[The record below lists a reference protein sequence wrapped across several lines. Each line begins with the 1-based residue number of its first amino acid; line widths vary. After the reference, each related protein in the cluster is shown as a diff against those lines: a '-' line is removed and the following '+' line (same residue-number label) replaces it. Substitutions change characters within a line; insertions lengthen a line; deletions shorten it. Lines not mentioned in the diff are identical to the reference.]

1 MLWIANTLSCQVL
14 KKDGWWLQHVAGVR
28 CSRLCSWLCTAAK
41 PTFFSWLGVQAGT
54 RFARS
59 LAEPGMPLPSR
70 CLQQLPTPGS
80 LPVHTLSNTSHGKRH
95 WRKSPHLVSKVLDD
109 KSLIWQ
115 TWFFKEG
122 TFIQMSIVE
131 FLGPRVIR
139 AFWHLWKR
147 THSRLKCLE
156 NFSVAKETKKM
167 GDKTLWFAFKLQ
179 PRISSTAIS
188 KEASNQLCAC
198 PSNTLDWALSSGRC
212 SCYVTHRML
221 LTLPV
226 SHTWRQ
232 GSKRYVIWL
241 SSISGGQNS
250 STTIRDFLW
259 CSVIHKNPKLG
270 FHWSRHHTP
279 SPVHGLA

>member
-1 MLWIANTLSCQVL
+1 MAAKPTSFCCCSLVKITVRYLIFYFVHFYIGIDGIDTIMLWIASTLSCRAS
-14 KKDGWWLQHVAGVR
+14 KKDGWWLQHVTGAR
-28 CSRLCSWLCTAAK
+28 CSHLCSWLCTAAK
-41 PTFFSWLGVQAGT
+41 PTFFSWSGVQAGT

-70 CLQQLPTPGS
+70 CLQQPPTPGS
-80 LPVHTLSNTSHGKRH
+80 LPTHKLRNTSHGKRY

-147 THSRLKCLE
+147 TQSRLKRLE

-167 GDKTLWFAFKLQ
+167 RDKTSWFAFKLQ
-179 PRISSTAIS
+179 LLAFP
-188 KEASNQLCAC
+188 
-198 PSNTLDWALSSGRC
+198 AL
-212 SCYVTHRML
+212 
-221 LTLPV
+221 P
-226 SHTWRQ
+226 
-232 GSKRYVIWL
+232 
-241 SSISGGQNS
+241 
-250 STTIRDFLW
+250 
-259 CSVIHKNPKLG
+259 
-270 FHWSRHHTP
+270 
-279 SPVHGLA
+279 